1 MAFVNFHEYDRTF
14 WTDSRTVLTLI
25 KTPPREFRPFVS
37 VRVAEIQETVG
48 SEQFRYIKSKYN
60 PADALT
66 RGIAPGDLESWNSG
80 PSFLHLRETE
90 WPKFEYEVQNQGRK
104 ETVKEMKAATKWHDN
119 SREFHAASAHEEKED
134 HPILCHLLQSCS
146 TFTKIRRVLAYVHRF
161 VDITRR
167 RAVPNS
173 SLTVQDL
180 KRSELQLLKWSQLH
194 LDVSQLD
201 EKLIATTDEEGLIRA
216 HGRLENARILPNDIR
231 NPVVLPKDH
240 PLAILLL
247 RHLHRKRGHCSYKS
261 LMHEARRTLWIIA
274 LRKNGQVR
282 GQQVCRLSETAQ
294 ETPTTA
300 YGSTAK
306 FEGSSRIS
314 SILEHRYLHVRAT
327 ADQTESKNTPR
338 SPGNNFLMCNNAS
351 GSARTCN

>member
-1 MAFVNFHEYDRTF
+1 M
-14 WTDSRTVLTLI
+14 
-25 KTPPREFRPFVS
+25 
-37 VRVAEIQETVG
+37 
-48 SEQFRYIKSKYN
+48 
-60 PADALT
+60 
-66 RGIAPGDLESWNSG
+66 
-80 PSFLHLRETE
+80 
-90 WPKFEYEVQNQGRK
+90 
-104 ETVKEMKAATKWHDN
+104 
-119 SREFHAASAHEEKED
+119 
-134 HPILCHLLQSCS
+134 
-146 TFTKIRRVLAYVHRF
+146 
-161 VDITRR
+161 
-167 RAVPNS
+167 
-173 SLTVQDL
+173 
-180 KRSELQLLKWSQLH
+180 
-194 LDVSQLD
+194 SQLD
-201 EKLIATTDEEGLIRA
+201 EKLIVTTDEEGLIRA

-306 FEGSSRIS
+306 FAGSSRIS
-314 SILEHRYLHVRAT
+314 SILEHRYGHVQAT
-327 ADQTESKNTPR
+327 ADQSEPKNTPR

-351 GSARTCN
+351 GSPGTSN